1 VLRRGRFVGVA
12 LLVVLAVT
20 GCSDDSGDSDDDGGN
35 GDGQVTSIDITIEG
49 DDVTP
54 NGKQIAVPINEP
66 IELHITADRAGEL
79 HVHTAPEVEIEFEAG
94 ETTESLT
101 IDRPGVVTVELH
113 DSEKIVMELE
123 AS

>member
-1 VLRRGRFVGVA
+1 
-12 LLVVLAVT
+12 
-20 GCSDDSGDSDDDGGN
+20 
-35 GDGQVTSIDITIEG
+35 
-49 DDVTP
+49 VTP
-54 NGKQIAVPINEP
+54 NGEQIAVPINKP